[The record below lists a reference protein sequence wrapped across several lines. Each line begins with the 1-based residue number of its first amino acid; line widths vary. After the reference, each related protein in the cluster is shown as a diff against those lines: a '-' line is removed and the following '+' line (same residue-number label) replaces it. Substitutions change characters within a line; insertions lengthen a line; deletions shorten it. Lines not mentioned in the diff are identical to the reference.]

1 MTISDG
7 VREPHGSAGRL
18 SETGTSGVRDEDG
31 IGDIGDAR
39 RETGARGETG
49 VRAETAGRGD
59 SLGDTSGRAETGGPG
74 DGRVETGDADALK
87 DAAAGRSGIHGW
99 LDGVRSTRA
108 GHLTLKIVIGAIG
121 AVLVIGGLIMVP
133 FPGPGWLVVFAGL
146 AVLATEF
153 HWAHRLLEFGKRT
166 LSAWTAWLGRRGWT
180 VKILVVLAAA
190 VTATAIVYYGL
201 KLSFDLDLVV
211 EAQKLLT
218 R

>member
-7 VREPHGSAGRL
+7 VREPHGPAGRP
-18 SETGTSGVRDEDG
+18 SESGTAGVRGDEGVGGLGGGVRDE
-31 IGDIGDAR
+31 
-39 RETGARGETG
+39 
-49 VRAETAGRGD
+49 
-59 SLGDTSGRAETGGPG
+59 TGGQGPVRSG
-74 DGRVETGDADALK
+74 GRIETGDADALK
-87 DAAAGRSGIHGW
+87 GAAAERSGLHGW

-121 AVLVIGGLIMVP
+121 TVLVVGGLIMVP

-153 HWAHRLLEFGKRT
+153 HWAHRVLEFGKRT
-166 LSAWTAWLGRRGWT
+166 LSAWTSWLGRRGWT

-190 VTATAIVYYGL
+190 ATATAIVYFGL
-201 KLSFDLDLVV
+201 KLSFDIDLVV
-211 EAQKLLT
+211 EAQKLLI

>member
-7 VREPHGSAGRL
+7 VREPHGATGQP
-18 SETGTSGVRDEDG
+18 SETGTGGV
-31 IGDIGDAR
+31 
-39 RETGARGETG
+39 RGETG
-49 VRAETAGRGD
+49 
-59 SLGDTSGRAETGGPG
+59 LGGVQGEAAIGGVGG
-74 DGRVETGDADALK
+74 DGRVELGDADALK
-87 DAAAGRSGIHGW
+87 DAAAGRAGIHGW
-99 LDGVRSTRA
+99 LDGVRSTSA
-108 GHLTLKIVIGAIG
+108 GRLTLKIVIGVIG

-166 LSAWTAWLGRRGWT
+166 LSAWTAWLGRRGWS
-180 VKILVVLAAA
+180 VKILVVAVAA

-201 KLSFDLDLVV
+201 KLSLHIDLVV
-211 EAQKLLT
+211 EAQKFLT

>member
-7 VREPHGSAGRL
+7 VREPHGATGRS
-18 SETGTSGVRDEDG
+18 SETGAS
-31 IGDIGDAR
+31 
-39 RETGARGETG
+39 GARGEDDAG
-49 VRAETAGRGD
+49 VRGETWG
-59 SLGDTSGRAETGGPG
+59 
-74 DGRVETGDADALK
+74 ETGDADALK
-87 DAAAGRSGIHGW
+87 DAAAERSGVHGW

-108 GHLTLKIVIGAIG
+108 GRLTLKIVIGVIG

-190 VTATAIVYYGL
+190 MTATVIVYYGL
-201 KLSFDLDLVV
+201 KLSLHIDLIV